1 MFVCLEIESSAFWG
15 GLSAC
20 PANPGQVKAD
30 TLTHDLTHS
39 KADRQQQGT
48 HTDCQTFK
56 TGDTSFSIRGPSHK
70 ISY

>member
-48 HTDCQTFK
+48 HTDCQTFCDWRYELFC
-56 TGDTSFSIRGPSHK
+56 TGTKPQN
-70 ISY
+70 